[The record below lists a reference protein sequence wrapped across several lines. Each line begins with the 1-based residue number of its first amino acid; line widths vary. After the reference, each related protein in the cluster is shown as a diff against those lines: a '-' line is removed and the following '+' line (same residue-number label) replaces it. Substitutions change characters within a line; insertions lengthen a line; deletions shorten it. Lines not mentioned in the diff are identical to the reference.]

1 VSKSKALS
9 VCFVYALLNA
19 RREFLKMVEISA
31 SMVMKLRKMSGQG
44 MMDCKKALEESNGDV
59 EKAIDILRKKG
70 LATLA
75 RRAER
80 ETSEGVVVSKKHKDG
95 KAAAMAT
102 FCCETDFVARSA
114 DFVSAAETLA
124 DYALACPADAGV
136 ENVLETSVNGKKFSD
151 ILAEIASKTGEKIQV
166 GDFAKYKLDGAG
178 LISTYIHFNGKV
190 GTMVQIET
198 SDANVASADAVKQTA
213 ADIAMHIT
221 ATKPLAL
228 DKDGV
233 DSQTIEREKAIFA
246 EQIKNKPANIIDKI
260 IEGKMKKFFAENC
273 LIEQQF
279 VKDDSKTVAQVLD
292 EVAKGAGGA
301 AKIKRFVRFEVG

>member
-1 VSKSKALS
+1 
-9 VCFVYALLNA
+9 
-19 RREFLKMVEISA
+19 
-31 SMVMKLRKMSGQG
+31 
-44 MMDCKKALEESNGDV
+44 MMDCKKALEEANGDV
-59 EKAIDILRKKG
+59 EQAIDILRKKG

-75 RRAER
+75 KRAER
-80 ETSEGVVVSKKHKDG
+80 ETSEGVVVSKRSKDG
-95 KAAAMAT
+95 KVAAMAT
-102 FCCETDFVARSA
+102 LCCETDFVARSA
-114 DFVSAAETLA
+114 DFVAAAETLA
-124 DYALACPADAGV
+124 DYALTCPADEGV

-166 GDFAKYKLDGAG
+166 EDYAKCELDGAG
-178 LISTYIHFNGKV
+178 LISIYIHFNSKV

-198 SDANVASADAVKQTA
+198 SDEQVATAESLKQTA

-233 DSQTIEREKAIFA
+233 SAETIEREKAIFA

-273 LIEQQF
+273 LVEQQF

-292 EVAKGAGGA
+292 EAAKGAGGA

>member
-1 VSKSKALS
+1 MA
-9 VCFVYALLNA
+9 
-19 RREFLKMVEISA
+19 EISA

-59 EKAIDILRKKG
+59 EQAIDILRKKG

-75 RRAER
+75 KRAER
-80 ETSEGVVVSKKHKDG
+80 ETSEGVVVSKKSQDG
-95 KAAAMAT
+95 KTAAMAT
-102 FCCETDFVARSA
+102 LCCETDFVARSA
-114 DFVSAAETLA
+114 DFVAAAETLA
-124 DYALACPADAGV
+124 DYALACPAGEGV
-136 ENVLETSVNGKKFSD
+136 ENVLNTSVSGKKFSD
-151 ILAEIASKTGEKIQV
+151 ILTEIVSKTGEKIQV
-166 GDFAKYKLDGAG
+166 GDFAKYKLEGAG
-178 LISTYIHFNGKV
+178 LLSTYIHFNSKV

-198 SDANVASADAVKQTA
+198 GDANVAGVDAVKQTA

-233 DSQTIEREKAIFA
+233 DSKTVEREKAIFA

-292 EVAKGAGGA
+292 EAAKGAGGA
-301 AKIKRFVRFEVG
+301 AKVKRFVRFEIG

>member
-1 VSKSKALS
+1 MQKW
-9 VCFVYALLNA
+9 
-19 RREFLKMVEISA
+19 EFLKMTEISA

-44 MMDCKKALEESNGDV
+44 MMDCKKALEESDGDV

-75 RRAER
+75 KRAER
-80 ETSEGVVVSKKHKDG
+80 ETSEGVVVSKRRKDG
-95 KAAAMAT
+95 KVAAMAT
-102 FCCETDFVARSA
+102 LCCETDFVARSA
-114 DFVSAAETLA
+114 DFVAAAETLA
-124 DYALACPADAGV
+124 DYALACPADEGV
-136 ENVLETSVNGKKFSD
+136 ENVLGTSVGGKKFSD

-166 GDFAKYKLDGAG
+166 EDYAKYKLDGAG
-178 LISTYIHFNGKV
+178 LISIYIHFNSKV

-198 SDANVASADAVKQTA
+198 SDEQVATAESLKQTA

-233 DSQTIEREKAIFA
+233 SAETIEREKAIFA

-273 LIEQQF
+273 LVEQQF
-279 VKDDSKTVAQVLD
+279 VKDDSKTVTQVLD
-292 EVAKGAGGA
+292 EAAKGAGGA
-301 AKIKRFVRFEVG
+301 AKIKRFVRFEIG

>member
-1 VSKSKALS
+1 MA
-9 VCFVYALLNA
+9 
-19 RREFLKMVEISA
+19 EISA

-59 EKAIDILRKKG
+59 EQAIDILRKKG
-70 LATLA
+70 LSTLA
-75 RRAER
+75 KRAER
-80 ETSEGVVVSKKHKDG
+80 ETTEGVVVSKKSEDNKT
-95 KAAAMAT
+95 AAMAT
-102 FCCETDFVARSA
+102 LCCETDFVARSA
-114 DFVSAAETLA
+114 DFVAAAETLA
-124 DYALACPADAGV
+124 DYALACPADDGV
-136 ENVLETSVNGKKFSD
+136 ENVLGTSVNGKKFSD
-151 ILAEIASKTGEKIQV
+151 VLTEIVSKTGEKMQV

-198 SDANVASADAVKQTA
+198 SDANVADAVKQTA

-233 DSQTIEREKAIFA
+233 DSKTIEREKAIFA

-292 EVAKGAGGA
+292 EAAKGAGGA